1 MSTSPSGNAAL
12 SPSFPDWLY
21 LIKIVISSTPSS
33 GGRMKFLIVATIPEL
48 CPLTLV
54 PFPLLF
60 AIISLKYTDTSTPKW
75 VEFIFAEK

>member
-1 MSTSPSGNAAL
+1 
-12 SPSFPDWLY
+12 
-21 LIKIVISSTPSS
+21 
-33 GGRMKFLIVATIPEL
+33 MKFFIVATIPEL

-60 AIISLKYTDTSTPKW
+60 DIISFRYIDTSTPKC